1 MAIIFSIWVKPSL
14 VYADQGQWAK
24 YEGNPVLSPTPNSW
38 DSDSTTAPRVL
49 YDGKMFRMWYVGS
62 HSGLTAIGYA
72 TSLDGISWTKY
83 PDPVLV
89 HGPPGSFDSS
99 QLGLG
104 SVVQMN
110 ATFFLM
116 WYEGSNHISYLNGAV
131 GLATSQNGIN
141 WTKYQGNPVLKSTS
155 IDQKVIANPYV
166 LRLKNTFNM
175 WYTGKSASDPS
186 QLTRILYAT
195 SFDGINWVKWPSP
208 VLSPSVDPNMW
219 DSGAVYSASVV
230 YDGTNFGIW
239 YSGLNQ
245 SYVNPRIGFAM
256 APDGATWTRPTSNLL
271 LDLGSPG
278 SWDSAGVEQPCV
290 VIGYGYMLYYDG
302 FSAVGASIGLARA
315 PQGFSIPEFSIPTE
329 SLLIGMMVCA
339 AICLLHRKRV
349 TTS

>member
-1 MAIIFSIWVKPSL
+1 
-14 VYADQGQWAK
+14 
-24 YEGNPVLSPTPNSW
+24 
-38 DSDSTTAPRVL
+38 
-49 YDGKMFRMWYVGS
+49 
-62 HSGLTAIGYA
+62 
-72 TSLDGISWTKY
+72 
-83 PDPVLV
+83 
-89 HGPPGSFDSS
+89 
-99 QLGLG
+99 
-104 SVVQMN
+104 
-110 ATFFLM
+110 M

-141 WTKYQGNPVLKSTS
+141 WTKYQGNPVLESTS

-166 LRLKNTFNM
+166 IRLKNTFNM

-195 SFDGINWVKWPSP
+195 SFDGINWVKWPNP

-219 DSGAVYSASVV
+219 DSGAVYSASVI

-239 YSGLNQ
+239 YSGLNRT
-245 SYVNPRIGFAM
+245 YVNPRIGFAT
-256 APDGATWTRPTSNLL
+256 APDGATWTRPTTNLL

-302 FSAVGASIGLARA
+302 FSSVGASIGLARG
-315 PQGFSIPEFSIPTE
+315 PQGFILPEFSTPTA
-329 SLLIGMMVCA
+329 SLLLGMMIGA
-339 AICLLHRKRV
+339 TICLLHRKRL